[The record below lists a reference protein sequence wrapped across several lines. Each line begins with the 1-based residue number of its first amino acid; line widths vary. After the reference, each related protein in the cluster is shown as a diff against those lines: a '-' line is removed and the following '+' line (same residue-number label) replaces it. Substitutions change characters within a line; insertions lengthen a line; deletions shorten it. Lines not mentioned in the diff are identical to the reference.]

1 MNNLDNYRTYGVEVE
16 FISPLS
22 QRELVEEINRNS
34 RNHNSQSLADL
45 QFDMPIV
52 CISSY
57 SNDDS
62 SIWRIKTDGSVSG
75 RGHGLELV
83 TPVLKGEMDMLRLRK
98 ILTWLEEI
106 GCTVNRTCGLHVH
119 VGVSDWQVSQF
130 KNLAK
135 RYMKFETAIDTF
147 MPRSRRSSQNSY
159 CQSNAKYLANE
170 IRYRSQFDTCDLAG
184 MFTKINKARTA
195 KDVSTAIQPRGH
207 SGRYVKLNLHSFWT
221 HGTVEFRHH
230 SGTIC
235 GDKIDN
241 WVRVC
246 LAMTHLADSKRS
258 IKAKSGDQIDTYQDK
273 LSVFFNG
280 LSKGCDLITTDI
292 RRFYNKRRKALCTN

>member
-98 ILTWLEEI
+98 ILAWLEEI

-147 MPRSRRSSQNSY
+147 MPRSRRSSHNSY
-159 CQSNAKYLANE
+159 CQSNAKHLADD
-170 IRYRSQFDTCDLAG
+170 IRYRSQFDTCDLTS

-207 SGRYVKLNLHSFWT
+207 SGRYVKLNLHSFWK

-246 LAMTHLADSKRS
+246 LAMTHLADNKRS
-258 IKAKSGDQIDTYQDK
+258 IKAKSGDNIDTYQDK

>member
-16 FISPLS
+16 LISPLS
-22 QRELVEEINRNS
+22 QSALVEEINRNS
-34 RNHNSQSLADL
+34 RNHNSQSLADMR
-45 QFDMPIV
+45 FDMPIV
-52 CISSY
+52 QMSSY

-75 RGHGLELV
+75 NGRGLELV
-83 TPVLKGEMDMLRLRK
+83 TPVLKGEKDMLRLRK
-98 ILTWLEEI
+98 ILAWLEEI

-119 VGVSDWQVSQF
+119 VGVSDWQVGQF

-135 RYMKFETAIDTF
+135 RYVKFETAIDSF
-147 MPRSRRSSQNSY
+147 MPRSRRSSQNHY
-159 CQSNAKYLANE
+159 CQSNAKHLADD
-170 IRYRSQFDTCDLAG
+170 IRYRSQFDTFDLPS
-184 MFTKINKARTA
+184 MFTRINKARTA

-207 SGRYVKLNLHSFWT
+207 SGRYVKLNLHSFWK

-246 LAMTHLADSKRS
+246 LAMTHLADSKRA

>member
-98 ILTWLEEI
+98 ILAWLEEI

-119 VGVSDWQVSQF
+119 VGVSDWQVGQF

-135 RYMKFETAIDTF
+135 RYVKFETAIDSF
-147 MPRSRRSSQNSY
+147 MPRSRRSSQNHY
-159 CQSNAKYLANE
+159 CQSNAKHLADD
-170 IRYRSQFDTCDLAG
+170 IRYRSQFDTCDLPCSPCCVPLPLPTVTATTPCTTIAG
-184 MFTKINKARTA
+184 MTFSIKHSSSSSSS
-195 KDVSTAIQPRGH
+195 STA
-207 SGRYVKLNLHSFWT
+207 F
-221 HGTVEFRHH
+221 F
-230 SGTIC
+230 
-235 GDKIDN
+235 KI
-241 WVRVC
+241 R
-246 LAMTHLADSKRS
+246 
-258 IKAKSGDQIDTYQDK
+258 
-273 LSVFFNG
+273 
-280 LSKGCDLITTDI
+280 LIT
-292 RRFYNKRRKALCTN
+292 RWV